1 MNTFGLAP
9 LVLIF
14 PVIGVLFNALFGA
27 AFVKHDRKIG
37 ERWSGWFA
45 TLMAFSSFIVVV
57 LLDLGLQQN
66 NYHPEIV
73 YLFDWISIPS
83 FDFYTRW
90 AMQIDTLSVTMMLV
104 VTGVG
109 SIIHM
114 YSIGYMH
121 GDRDFSRY
129 FTYMNLFLFFML
141 ILVSGSSYLVLFVG
155 WEGVGLCSY
164 LLISFWFTRVD
175 KNGVWKNANAGRK
188 AFVVNRI
195 GDFAIVLAIIL
206 TFYTFKTLEFTPI
219 FEHAIEM
226 FLSQEPVT
234 LFANETFGTPG
245 ITVAFGTVL
254 TLITFL
260 FLLGATGKSAQL
272 ILHIWL
278 PDAMAGP
285 TPASSL
291 IHAATMVTAGVYL
304 IVRSNVLYELA
315 RASGTTVIGSLTS
328 SDLVALVGA
337 TTALYAALIAFTQYD
352 IKKVLAYST
361 ISQLGFMIAA
371 AGMGAYVAAIFHLV
385 THAFFKA
392 LLFMAAGSVIHG
404 MEHGH
409 HHAAHDGEHEDPN
422 FDPQDMRYMGGLKN
436 KMKATFWTYL
446 IGALALAGIW
456 PFAGFWSKDEILAH
470 ASANQGQY
478 GLFFVIYIMLALA
491 AMGTAFYMARQ
502 LRMVFWGQPR
512 SEAAAHAPESS
523 PLMTVPLMILAFFGI
538 IAGLFNLPRLW
549 EAAATTRA
557 NLILE
562 KWLEHSILAFELAEE
577 HILEHIPHT
586 PTALQL
592 DVAGISFGLAVLSLA
607 IGFYLYRDKPQT
619 VSDPDPTQKIPGL
632 WGFFGR
638 LPLNTLYMSGVVPLF
653 NRFTHWLAGPFE
665 WAFWHDFVHDRLI
678 RDQFV
683 AFASFLANVIDRYG
697 VDGIVNGLGLVT
709 ARFAGWAR
717 RSQTGYARSYALSIF
732 LGAVL
737 LLVYFLWPY
746 LTGQ

>member
-1 MNTFGLAP
+1 MNALGLAP
-9 LVLIF
+9 LILIF

-27 AFVKHDRKIG
+27 AFVNTDRKVG
-37 ERWSGWFA
+37 EKWSGWFA
-45 TLMAFSSFIVVV
+45 TLMAFASFAIVV
-57 LLDLGLQQN
+57 LLAIGLRQN
-66 NYHPEIV
+66 EFHREII
-73 YLFDWISIPS
+73 YLFDWIRIPS
-83 FDFYTRW
+83 FDFYARW

-109 SIIHM
+109 SIIHV

-121 GDRDFSRY
+121 GDRNFSRY
-129 FTYMNLFLFFML
+129 FTYLSLFLFFML

-164 LLISFWFTRVD
+164 LLISFWFSRVD
-175 KNGVWKNANAGRK
+175 KDGVWMNANAGRK

-195 GDFAIVLAIIL
+195 GDFAIILAIIL
-206 TFYTFKTLEFTPI
+206 TFYTFSTLEFEPI
-219 FEHAIEM
+219 FEQAIEI
-226 FLSQEPVT
+226 FQSGEEVV

-245 ITVAFGTVL
+245 VTVGLGTVL
-254 TLITFL
+254 TIITFL
-260 FLLGATGKSAQL
+260 FLIGATGKSAQL
-272 ILHIWL
+272 ILHVWL

-315 RASGTTVIGSLTS
+315 RASGVTVIGNLTS
-328 SDLVALVGA
+328 SDVVALVGA
-337 TTALYAALIAFTQYD
+337 STALYAALIAFTQYD

-371 AGMGAYVAAIFHLV
+371 AGMGAYVAAIFHLI

-409 HHAAHDGEHEDPN
+409 HEVAHEGGHDDPD
-422 FDPQDMRYMGGLKN
+422 FDPQDMRYMGGLKD
-436 KMKATFWTYL
+436 KMRATFWPYL
-446 IGALALAGIW
+446 IGALALAGIF

-470 ASANQGQY
+470 ASANQGNY
-478 GLFFVIYIMLALA
+478 NVFLIVYIMLTLA

-502 LRMVFWGQPR
+502 LRMVFWGKPR
-512 SEAAAHAPESS
+512 SEAAGHAHESS
-523 PLMTVPLMILAFFGI
+523 RLMTIPLAILAFFGVV
-538 IAGLFNLPRLW
+538 AGLFNLPRFGGTAVLPQ
-549 EAAATTRA
+549 TD
-557 NLILE
+557 LILE
-562 KWLEHSILAFELAEE
+562 KWLEHALLVFELAEE
-577 HILEHIPHT
+577 RVLEVPHT
-586 PTALQL
+586 PTSLQI
-592 DVAGISFGLAVLSLA
+592 DVAGISLALA
-607 IGFYLYRDKPQT
+607 LIALLGGFYLYRNKPQT
-619 VSDPDPTQKIPGL
+619 AADPDPTQKIPGL
-632 WGFFGR
+632 WSFFGR
-638 LPLNTLYMSGVVPLF
+638 LPLNTLYMRGIVVLF

-683 AFASFLANVIDRYG
+683 AFANFMANVIDQYG
-697 VDGIVNGLGLVT
+697 VDGIVNGVGIVT
-709 ARFAGWAR
+709 ARFAGWVR
-717 RSQTGYARSYALSIF
+717 QSQTGFARSYALSIF

-737 LLVYFLWPY
+737 LLVYFLWPF

>member
-1 MNTFGLAP
+1 MIGLAP
-9 LVLIF
+9 LILVF
-14 PVIGVLFNALFGA
+14 PIIGVLFNALFGA
-27 AFVKHDRKIG
+27 AFVKSDRKVG
-37 ERWSGWFA
+37 EKWSGWFA
-45 TLMAFSSFIVVV
+45 TLMAFASFIVVV
-57 LLDLGLQQN
+57 LMDIALQQN
-66 NYHPEIV
+66 NYHTEIV
-73 YLFDWISIPS
+73 PLFNWIVIPA
-83 FDFYTRW
+83 FDFTARW

-109 SIIHM
+109 AIIHV

-129 FTYMNLFLFFML
+129 FTYLNLFLFFML
-141 ILVSGSSYLVLFVG
+141 ILVSSSNYLMLFVG

-164 LLISFWFTRVD
+164 LLISFWFDRVD
-175 KNGVWKNANAGRK
+175 KDGAWMNANAGRK

-195 GDFAIVLAIIL
+195 GDFAIILAIIL
-206 TFYTFKTLEFTPI
+206 TFYTFSTLEF
-219 FEHAIEM
+219 
-226 FLSQEPVT
+226 EPVFEQAVEIFQSGEEVI

-245 ITVAFGTVL
+245 VTVSLGTVL
-254 TLITFL
+254 TIITFL
-260 FLLGATGKSAQL
+260 FLIGATGKSAQL

-315 RASGTTVIGSLTS
+315 RASGVTVIGNLTS
-328 SDLVALVGA
+328 SDIVALVGA
-337 TTALYAALIAFTQYD
+337 STALYAAIIAFTQYD

-371 AGMGAYVAAIFHLV
+371 AGMGAYVAAIFHLIA
-385 THAFFKA
+385 HAFFKA
-392 LLFMAAGSVIHG
+392 LLFMSAGSVIHG

-409 HHAAHDGEHEDPN
+409 HEAAHEGGHDDPD

-436 KMKATFWTYL
+436 KMRTTFWPYL
-446 IGALALAGIW
+446 LGALALAGIF
-456 PFAGFWSKDEILAH
+456 PLAGFWSKDEILAH
-470 ASANQGQY
+470 ANANQSNY
-478 GLFFVIYIMLALA
+478 GVFLIVYIMLTLA

-502 LRMVFWGQPR
+502 LSMVFWGKPR
-512 SEAAAHAPESS
+512 SKAAAHAHES
-523 PLMTVPLMILAFFGI
+523 PRLMTVPLIILAFFSVT
-538 IAGLFNLPRLW
+538 AGLFNLPRLW
-549 EAAATTRA
+549 ETAAYARA

-562 KWLEHSILAFELAEE
+562 KWLEHSVLTFELAKERV
-577 HILEHIPHT
+577 LAQAPYT

-592 DVAGISFGLAVLSLA
+592 DVASISFGLAVLSLA
-607 IGFYLYRDKPQT
+607 AGFYLYRDKPQT
-619 VSDPDPTQKIPGL
+619 AADPDPTQKIPGL
-632 WGFFGR
+632 WGLFGR
-638 LPLNTLYMSGVVPLF
+638 LPFNTFYMSGIVPLF

-683 AFASFLANVIDRYG
+683 AFANFLANVIDRYG
-697 VDGIVNGLGLVT
+697 VDGIVNGLGIVT
-709 ARFAGWAR
+709 ARFAGWFR
-717 RSQTGYARSYALSIF
+717 QSQTGFARSYALSIF

-737 LLVYFLWPY
+737 LLVYFLWPF